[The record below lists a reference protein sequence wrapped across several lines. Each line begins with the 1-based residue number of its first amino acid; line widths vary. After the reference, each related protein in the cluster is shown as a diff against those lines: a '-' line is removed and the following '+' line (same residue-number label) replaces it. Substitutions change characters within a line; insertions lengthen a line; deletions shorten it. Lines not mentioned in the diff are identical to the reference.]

1 MLLIPLI
8 RKEWYWSKRN
18 ILIVAFLLVLVPV
31 ALGASTASLQETVP
45 EDIPVAVVPQDEN
58 VSENALSRAESGL
71 SIFASP
77 KRIDNQ
83 GSAAA
88 NRERA
93 IERLE
98 REEVYLIAEVPPGL
112 LEPGS
117 VRITLVFDGANA
129 PLHQADSEIRGIARD
144 EFNSAREVDPDI
156 DEGNVTVTSEIHGD
170 EKGLGEFLFPAYM
183 LGLLLVLAFTYVPYT
198 LRRDASV
205 LDRVR
210 LDSSL
215 GSLIASKLLFLTGAM
230 LVPLLSFHA
239 TGLALG
245 YDVGTLS
252 PVSLVVSTGL
262 LLGTFLAAAMIAA
275 SIMLLTRFSD
285 AGQSL
290 NLLVLLGFVAVSA
303 IAFPRGAVSP
313 TRADVAQ
320 FLPTHHA
327 AVTAR
332 SLLLRDVSV
341 GPYLGRIGTVV
352 AMLAVAAVLLVGAI
366 NYYRRTS

>member
-1 MLLIPLI
+1 MLFIPLV

-18 ILIVAFLLVLVPV
+18 AVIVAFLLVLVPV

-45 EDIPVAVVPQDEN
+45 EEIPVAVVPQSEN
-58 VSENALSRAESGL
+58 VSENSLSRAESGL
-71 SIFASP
+71 SIFTSP
-77 KRIDNQ
+77 ERINDQ
-83 GSAAA
+83 GSPAA

-98 REEVYLIAEVPPGL
+98 REEVYLVAEIPPGL
-112 LEPGS
+112 LDPGS
-117 VRITLVFDGANA
+117 VEINLVFDGATA
-129 PLHQADSEIRGIARD
+129 PLHQADSEIKAIARD

-156 DEGNVTVTSEIHGD
+156 EDGNVTVTSEIHGE

-183 LGLLLVLAFTYVPYT
+183 LGLLLFLAFTYVPYT

-215 GSLIASKLLFLTGAM
+215 GSLVASKLLFLTGAM

-252 PVSLVVSTGL
+252 PVSLVVSTLVL
-262 LLGTFLAAAMIAA
+262 LVTFLATAAIAA

-290 NLLVLLGFVAVSA
+290 NLLVLLGFVAVSTV
-303 IAFPRGAVSP
+303 AFPRGAVSS
-313 TRADVAQ
+313 TRADFAQ

-327 AVTAR
+327 AVTVR

-341 GPYLGRIGTVV
+341 GPYLGRVGTVV
-352 AMLAVAAVLLVGAI
+352 AMLAVAVILLVGSL
-366 NYYRRTS
+366 NYYRRVS